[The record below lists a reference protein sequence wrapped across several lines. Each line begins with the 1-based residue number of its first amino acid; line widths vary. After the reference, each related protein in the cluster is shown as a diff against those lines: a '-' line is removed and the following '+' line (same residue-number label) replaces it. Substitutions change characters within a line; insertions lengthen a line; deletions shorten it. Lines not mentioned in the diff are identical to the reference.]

1 MNSLK
6 QRKKKEFWWN
16 VKVKT
21 VTNLKNN
28 RPDLI
33 IWDLHSKECQVV
45 EFSCPGDINVTQ
57 KSKSKENTYDPLLR
71 NLQILYPEY
80 SYQFIPIIIGALGS
94 IPCNLKYNLK
104 CLGFSE
110 KEVNK
115 QIKMLQIKSI
125 TGSVKIVKS
134 FLKFKCWSDCVSN
147 FIYNGWPIFT
157 LLLVITFSF
166 TPCVMFKSIN
176 PSLVSSSLSQGY
188 TLYLILIWSSRWT
201 LF

>member
-1 MNSLK
+1 MSKNVK
-6 QRKKKEFWWN
+6 QILLTTRHHSKTHYPKPEVTEEKEFRWN

-21 VTNLKNN
+21 TTNVKNN
-28 RPDLI
+28 RLDLI
-33 IWDLHSKECQVV
+33 MWDLHSKECQLV
-45 EFSCPGDINVTQ
+45 EFSCPGDTNVTRKIQ
-57 KSKSKENTYDPLLR
+57 EKENIYGPLLC
-71 NLQILYPEY
+71 NLQIIYPKY

-134 FLKFKCWSDCVSN
+134 FLKLKC
-147 FIYNGWPIFT
+147 
-157 LLLVITFSF
+157 
-166 TPCVMFKSIN
+166 
-176 PSLVSSSLSQGY
+176 
-188 TLYLILIWSSRWT
+188 
-201 LF
+201 

>member
-1 MNSLK
+1 MK
-6 QRKKKEFWWN
+6 KIDPHRKITYPDRLIEVTEEKEFWQN

-21 VTNLKNN
+21 TTNVKTN

-33 IWDLHSKECQVV
+33 IRLNSKECQVV
-45 EFSCPGDINVTQ
+45 EFSCPDDMNVTQ
-57 KSKSKENTYDPLLR
+57 KIQEKQNTHGPLLH

-80 SYQFIPIIIGALGS
+80 SYQFILIIIGALGS

-125 TGSVKIVKS
+125 TGSVKIVK
-134 FLKFKCWSDCVSN
+134 
-147 FIYNGWPIFT
+147 
-157 LLLVITFSF
+157 
-166 TPCVMFKSIN
+166 
-176 PSLVSSSLSQGY
+176 
-188 TLYLILIWSSRWT
+188 
-201 LF
+201 